1 MLIWIS
7 KRDMIL
13 LYILLPFLILL
24 SPIII
29 TIDLIVNW

>member
-1 MLIWIS
+1 MFIWIS

-13 LYILLPFLILL
+13 LYILFPFLILL